1 MAGEELV
8 FEVED
13 NDVPGLEASTVKM
26 QVTYFDTTVSATG
39 NNEVEAMNNVSIEML
54 KVEKIMKIKVGNCKN
69 ADQEIEVTTS
79 LSLHL
84 WCSLL

>member
-1 MAGEELV
+1 MQEAEMAGEELV

-54 KVEKIMKIKVGNCKN
+54 KVEKKYVN
-69 ADQEIEVTTS
+69 
-79 LSLHL
+79 
-84 WCSLL
+84 

>member
-1 MAGEELV
+1 MQEAEMAGEELV

-54 KVEKIMKIKVGNCKN
+54 KVGNY
-69 ADQEIEVTTS
+69 
-79 LSLHL
+79 
-84 WCSLL
+84 

>member
-1 MAGEELV
+1 MEIEFSNCQMQEADMAGEELV

-54 KVEKIMKIKVGNCKN
+54 KVGKN
-69 ADQEIEVTTS
+69 YEN
-79 LSLHL
+79 
-84 WCSLL
+84 

>member
-54 KVEKIMKIKVGNCKN
+54 KVEKNYEN
-69 ADQEIEVTTS
+69 
-79 LSLHL
+79 
-84 WCSLL
+84 

>member
-54 KVEKIMKIKVGNCKN
+54 KVEKKYVN
-69 ADQEIEVTTS
+69 
-79 LSLHL
+79 
-84 WCSLL
+84 

>member
-1 MAGEELV
+1 MQEADMAGEELV

-54 KVEKIMKIKVGNCKN
+54 KVENYEN
-69 ADQEIEVTTS
+69 
-79 LSLHL
+79 
-84 WCSLL
+84 

>member
-1 MAGEELV
+1 MQEADMAGEELV

-54 KVEKIMKIKVGNCKN
+54 KVEKK
-69 ADQEIEVTTS
+69 
-79 LSLHL
+79 L
-84 WCSLL
+84 

>member
-1 MAGEELV
+1 MQEADMAGEELV

-54 KVEKIMKIKVGNCKN
+54 KVEKNYEN
-69 ADQEIEVTTS
+69 
-79 LSLHL
+79 
-84 WCSLL
+84 

>member
-54 KVEKIMKIKVGNCKN
+54 KVENYEN
-69 ADQEIEVTTS
+69 
-79 LSLHL
+79 
-84 WCSLL
+84 